1 MLFRNT
7 SPVWFIIILVRNL
20 RGEHTHRL
28 EQQVSAAA
36 AAAAAAAAETAVA
49 AETVVAAPG
58 HQCHVH
64 V

>member
-7 SPVWFIIILVRNL
+7 GPVWFIIILVRNL

-36 AAAAAAAAETAVA
+36 AAAAAAETAVA

>member
-1 MLFRNT
+1 MLFGNMG
-7 SPVWFIIILVRNL
+7 PVWFIIILVRNL

-36 AAAAAAAAETAVA
+36 AAAETAVA

>member
-1 MLFRNT
+1 MLFGNMG
-7 SPVWFIIILVRNL
+7 PVWFIIILVRNL

-36 AAAAAAAAETAVA
+36 AAAAAAETAVA